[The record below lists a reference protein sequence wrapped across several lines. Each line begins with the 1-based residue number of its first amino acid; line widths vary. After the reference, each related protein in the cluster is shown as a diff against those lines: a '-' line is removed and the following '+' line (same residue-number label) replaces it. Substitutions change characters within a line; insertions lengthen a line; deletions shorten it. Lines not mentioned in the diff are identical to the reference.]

1 MTCANKAENSI
12 IITHVCIESAVQSA
26 CVSKGWLLL
35 GQNPTGTDVPRSTC
49 ADSPSALKTTL
60 FASLVHAA
68 QKRTEAR
75 LSRESRLIPITK
87 EFPP

>member
-1 MTCANKAENSI
+1 MPIKLKIASLLLMFALKAQFSLR
-12 IITHVCIESAVQSA
+12 VLSM
-26 CVSKGWLLL
+26 GWLLL
-35 GQNPTGTDVPRSTC
+35 GPNPTGTDVPRSTC
-49 ADSPSALKTTL
+49 ADSPSALETTL

-68 QKRTEAR
+68 QKHTEAR